1 MPDET
6 TILVIED
13 EEKVRAITVKMLE
26 SLGYQVIAVENAV
39 AARDALTRE
48 TIDLVLSDILL
59 TGDMN
64 GPEFAMEIGVNYP
77 GMPIVFMSGYPAEAA
92 HGISELKTN
101 FQLLNKPFRIR
112 QLDQALRAALI

>member
-1 MPDET
+1 MPEEK

-13 EEKVRAITVKMLE
+13 EEKVRAITVKLLE
-26 SLGYQVIAVENAV
+26 SLGYQAIDVENAA

-48 TIDLVLSDILL
+48 TIDLVLSDVLL

-92 HGISELKTN
+92 HGIGELKTN

-112 QLDQALRAALI
+112 QLDQALRAALL